1 MLTLPPI
8 VKGSEARSGAQ
19 GGKGSGTTPT
29 KGNSQHRGP
38 ASLGARGAE
47 AGGRTTH
54 RAARRR
60 GGGPVLDSPPTE
72 VESERRLPRTERVA
86 LHVDP
91 LRDVCTSLLR
101 DGHVGAFTELFRAVR
116 ERRAARLAADPG
128 SALALEPPLEQHPRE
143 LRDLAALLSR
153 AEDAARAGDADAQCQ
168 TLLSMAERF
177 RGSGVAPWLEGR
189 ALHLCL
195 EAAREAGGGPREAEA
210 LARLGEARHGHGDL
224 EGALPVLRDYHAL
237 VRAQGWRD
245 ASGREHEARSSTLLS
260 RLLTELGRRALDRG
274 EAHESLGPLQEAL
287 SLARHGQ
294 ESRAQQEASY
304 WLGLALLDTG
314 DTDSALQRLLAAE
327 ELSVA
332 LKDAAAR
339 ARATR
344 SVAEALLRLG
354 RVSEAQRSL
363 ERLLEATRQSGG
375 QEEELLDA
383 SCRLADIHLAKGSA
397 QAACLG
403 PCSRC
408 PRAPPRLE
416 GLAPRILPGGRVG
429 SRGGRGQGGGGERR
443 RLRDPP
449 GGRGPER
456 SSGGG
461 GGRDLGMSGVKGLV
475 GPPSRGRVVLLV
487 YVSPPRLAP
496 SLRSVGV
503 GTSLLKATSDFQI
516 TAAPP
521 SPTHLRTYARTA
533 QRDAPLHW
541 HEWPGVALTRDAF
554 CCCQDERTLPTPL

>member
-29 KGNSQHRGP
+29 KGNSHHRGP

-60 GGGPVLDSPPTE
+60 GGGPVLNSPPTE

-128 SALALEPPLEQHPRE
+128 STLALEPPLEQHPRE
-143 LRDLAALLSR
+143 LHDLAALLSR

-168 TLLSMAERF
+168 TLLSLAERF

-189 ALHLCL
+189 ALRLCL
-195 EAAREAGGGPREAEA
+195 EASREAGGGPREAEA

-332 LKDAAAR
+332 LQDAAAR

-397 QAACLG
+397 RTACRLLDAALERARAG
-403 PCSRC
+403 PAEGASSSSVPRGLSESLLTEVRARC
-408 PRAPPRLE
+408 GVARAALLFPALAADLALP
-416 GLAPRILPGGRVG
+416 GLARAGPASGPASGPARGALERLLAWKDSRRGYSLEAELGAEGDDDKEEEESDDGSESPRG
-429 SRGGRGQGGGGERR
+429 
-443 RLRDPP
+443 D
-449 GGRGPER
+449 
-456 SSGGG
+456 
-461 GGRDLGMSGVKGLV
+461 V
-475 GPPSRGRVVLLV
+475 GPSG
-487 YVSPPRLAP
+487 AQ
-496 SLRSVGV
+496 GV
-503 GTSLLKATSDFQI
+503 GGAVTSA
-516 TAAPP
+516 
-521 SPTHLRTYARTA
+521 
-533 QRDAPLHW
+533 
-541 HEWPGVALTRDAF
+541 
-554 CCCQDERTLPTPL
+554 

>member
-19 GGKGSGTTPT
+19 GGKPQGSGTTPT
-29 KGNSQHRGP
+29 KGTSQHRRGP
-38 ASLGARGAE
+38 ASLGAREPE

-54 RAARRR
+54 RAARRQN
-60 GGGPVLDSPPTE
+60 GGLALDSPPAE
-72 VESERRLPRTERVA
+72 VESERRPPRTETVA
-86 LHVDP
+86 LRVDP

-101 DGHVGAFTELFRAVR
+101 DGHVGAFAELFRAVR

-128 SALALEPPLEQHPRE
+128 SALALEPPLEQQPRE
-143 LRDLAALLSR
+143 LCDLAALLSR

-177 RGSGVAPWLEGR
+177 RGSDVAPWLEGR
-189 ALHLCL
+189 ALRLCL

-224 EGALPVLRDYHAL
+224 EGALPILRDYHAL

-287 SLARHGQ
+287 SLACHGQ

-327 ELSVA
+327 ELSAA

-339 ARATR
+339 ARAAR

-363 ERLLEATRQSGG
+363 ERLLEASRQSRG
-375 QEEELLDA
+375 QEAELLDA

-397 QAACLG
+397 RTACRLLDAALERARAGAAG
-403 PCSRC
+403 PAEGASSSSAPRGPSESLLTEVRARC
-408 PRAPPRLE
+408 GVARAALLFPALAADLALL
-416 GLAPRILPGGRVG
+416 GLARPGSASGPARGALERLLSWKDSRLGYSLEAELGAEGDEDKEEESDDG
-429 SRGGRGQGGGGERR
+429 SETHRGDVSPSEAEGGGA
-443 RLRDPP
+443 
-449 GGRGPER
+449 
-456 SSGGG
+456 
-461 GGRDLGMSGVKGLV
+461 V
-475 GPPSRGRVVLLV
+475 
-487 YVSPPRLAP
+487 
-496 SLRSVGV
+496 
-503 GTSLLKATSDFQI
+503 TSA
-516 TAAPP
+516 
-521 SPTHLRTYARTA
+521 
-533 QRDAPLHW
+533 
-541 HEWPGVALTRDAF
+541 
-554 CCCQDERTLPTPL
+554 